1 METVIIIQARTGS
14 SRFPKKILESLYDS
28 TVLELVLDK
37 CLKSKYADKVVLA
50 VPDLEESKLI
60 SDLVRN
66 KSVNIFYGSENDVL
80 SRYFECAKE
89 HSAKHIVRV
98 TSDCPLIDPSLID
111 EMLAKYDK
119 FTEEVYFANTC
130 PPPSTFA
137 DGHDVEI
144 FPFSYLQQANEQET
158 DAGRR
163 EHVTFQFWQDDK
175 YNSYQHKSDIDYSD
189 IRLTVDY
196 KDDLDSLRILGDKL
210 GRDRVKE
217 LSYEAICDYIID
229 NKLVEFL
236 KPELRNKGW

>member
-60 SDLVRN
+60 SDLVCN

-111 EMLAKYDK
+111 EMLEKYNK
-119 FTEEVYFANTC
+119 FAEEVYFANTC

-144 FPFSYLQQANEQET
+144 FPFSYLQQANEQEV
-158 DAGRR
+158 DSDRR

-196 KDDLDSLRILGDKL
+196 KDDLDNLRVLGDKF
-210 GRDRVKE
+210 GKDRVKE
-217 LSYEAICDYIID
+217 LSYKTICDYIID
-229 NKLVEFL
+229 NKLDKFL